1 MISEVQHFIAPEA
14 YRNWLREPSLVGL
27 ITGHMIEV

>member
-1 MISEVQHFIAPEA
+1 MISEVQHFIVPEE
-14 YRNWLREPSLVGL
+14 YRNWLGEPSLVVL